1 MPEPDRR
8 QQITDYLHEHIPVTR
23 AMGVRVAAAGEA
35 GVRLAAPLEPN
46 LNHQSTAFG
55 GSISA
60 VAILSAWTLVHTRL
74 RHLPG
79 RRQIV
84 IQRGS
89 TEYLQPVRGEFEA
102 WCAAPPELEWTG
114 FLRTLERRGRA
125 RIELTSEL
133 VSDGAVVAR
142 FRGVYVAMD
151 GEDGEDG

>member
-1 MPEPDRR
+1 MQLES
-8 QQITDYLHEHIPVTR
+8 YLHTHIPLSR
-23 AMGVRVAAAGEA
+23 HMGIGVVHADADQ
-35 GVRLAAPLEPN
+35 VRLSAPLTPN
-46 LNHQSTAFG
+46 LNHQQTGFG

-60 VAILSAWTLVHTRL
+60 LAILSAWTLVHTRL

-133 VSDGAVVAR
+133 VSEGSVVGR

-151 GEDGEDG
+151 GEDGELG